1 MFERYCNICITGA
14 VEDID
19 RFCELCLGR
28 YELRL
33 LLFAA
38 VSEIPFDLA
47 FSWRVLEFTY
57 QNIFFT
63 LFLGLLMLDLMQ
75 RARKRVSVSAGWGA
89 EIGILIVFMAA
100 AYFLRTDYGAG
111 GVLFVYIFY
120 RLRGKLLWL
129 ALALF
134 AVSYVFFGWTECPA
148 VLAMI
153 PLFLYN
159 GQRGFGK
166 NGVYGGA
173 GRGAAAAAVKY
184 LFYLFYPLHLL
195 ILAGIRGGLT
205 YVLF

>member
-1 MFERYCNICITGA
+1 MQKGYRCVNGLILKIIAMAAMLADHMGAILYPEAEILRVIGRIAFPVFVFLMVEGFYHTGNI
-14 VEDID
+14 
-19 RFCELCLGR
+19 RR

-75 RARKRVSVSAGWGA
+75 RARKRVSVSAWWGA

-100 AYFLRTDYGAG
+100 SYCLRKYYGAG

-159 GQRGFGK
+159 GQRGLRARSRAPK
-166 NGVYGGA
+166 
-173 GRGAAAAAVKY
+173 
-184 LFYLFYPLHLL
+184 
-195 ILAGIRGGLT
+195 
-205 YVLF
+205 